1 MRDVLVIVGFMLFAA
16 FTAAT
21 VSSFLGR
28 SSGDA
33 TNGVV
38 LAAAAGFGLGLAL
51 ARLIKGDR
59 A

>member
-1 MRDVLVIVGFMLFAA
+1 MIVGFMLFAA